1 MIPNKLITESVFAM
15 KTSDS
20 GIQAISWMEE
30 FKVTHLPIVNNE
42 ILLGVISENDIFELD
57 DLEAPLGNHKLSLQ
71 KPYVYNYEHVYDALR
86 IISENKL
93 SLLPILDKND
103 NYIGVI
109 CLTDLIHYIAE
120 LTSADQP
127 GGLIVLEIDIN
138 SFLVSQIGQIL
149 EENDAYILSLNTI
162 HDFDSKK
169 IDVFLKVNKTDI
181 RPIIQTF
188 ERYSY
193 VVKESIMSD
202 TYDDDLNDRYDSL
215 MHYLNI

>member
-15 KTSDS
+15 KTSDT

-86 IISENKL
+86 IISANKL
-93 SLLPILDKND
+93 SLLPVLDKNN

-109 CLTDLIHYIAE
+109 CLTDLIHYLAE

-162 HDFDSKK
+162 HDFNSKK